1 MSIYDKLY
9 TIKDIAELVG
19 ISETEI
25 INLIMQ
31 KKLKAIRIDK
41 AVRIKESDL
50 NAFLD
55 FFVGDQNS
63 LEKTTVTLPKESE
76 LILYSAE
83 QVAKILQLSVDN
95 VWSLL
100 KNGKL
105 KGFKVR
111 EGRSS
116 WRITSENLKEFIEAR
131 TKKLEF
137 EKSKK

>member
-1 MSIYDKLY
+1 MNIEEKLY
-9 TIKDIAELVG
+9 TIKDLSNMVG
-19 ISETEI
+19 ISEAEI

-50 NAFLD
+50 EEFLD
-55 FFVGDQNS
+55 FFVGGNIQ
-63 LEKTTVTLPKESE
+63 TVKNTIALPKESE

-116 WRITSENLKEFIEAR
+116 WRITSENLKEFIESR
-131 TKKLEF
+131 TKNLI
-137 EKSKK
+137 

>member
-1 MSIYDKLY
+1 MSIEEKLY
-9 TIKDIAELVG
+9 TIKDLSNLVG

-41 AVRIKESDL
+41 AIRIKESDL
-50 NAFLD
+50 DRFLD
-55 FFVGDQNS
+55 FFVGSNS
-63 LEKTTVTLPKESE
+63 QTEKNTIALPKESE

-131 TKKLEF
+131 TKNLI
-137 EKSKK
+137 

>member
-1 MSIYDKLY
+1 MNAEEKLY
-9 TIKDIAELVG
+9 TIKDLSNLVG

-31 KKLKAIRIDK
+31 KKLKAIRIDRT
-41 AVRIKESDL
+41 VRVKESDL
-50 NAFLD
+50 DSFLD
-55 FFVGDQNS
+55 FFVGSSNQT
-63 LEKTTVTLPKESE
+63 EKNAIALPKESE

-131 TKKLEF
+131 TRNLI
-137 EKSKK
+137 